1 MDNSD
6 NTIIDVKESN
16 SVIDAQKLASIICN
30 GAIGVLETDTIYG
43 LVGSAMFPDVVSR
56 IYRVKQRNINKPLII
71 LISDIAQLK
80 IFGVDLNENLIEQ
93 LKQFWPGP
101 CSIIL
106 PISDPQKFDYLTRGG
121 DSLCFRMP
129 KMDSLFELIDLTGPL
144 VAPSANPEEL
154 PPAKTIDEA
163 YQYSGDTIDFYSDG
177 GFVDRGASR
186 IIKFDNGNLVELR
199 S

>member
-1 MDNSD
+1 MDNSIK
-6 NTIIDVKESN
+6 NEIIESQKE
-16 SVIDAQKLASIICN
+16 IDARSLASIICR
-30 GAIGVLETDTIYG
+30 GAIGVIETDTIYG

-71 LISDIAQLK
+71 LISDISQLK
-80 IFGVDLNENLIEQ
+80 TFGVELNEDLIEQ

-106 PISDPQKFDYLTRGG
+106 PISDSQKFDYLTRGG

-144 VAPSANPEEL
+144 VAPSANPEEM

-163 YQYSGDTIDFYSDG
+163 YKYFGDTIDFYSDG
-177 GFVDRGASR
+177 GFIDRGASR
-186 IIKFDNGNLVELR
+186 IIKFDNGKLVELR